1 MFRNNLRLVLRGLR
15 KDIGF
20 SAINLI
26 GLAIGLASCLLIL
39 LFVTH
44 ELSFDKGYEQSDN
57 IYRVVIDAEIGGSES
72 EFAIAPYAAYPAFR
86 DDLASVINGT
96 RVEGWGGQVV
106 VDGVNFE
113 EEDGMLA
120 DTSFFEVFSAD
131 YISGEPE
138 TVLDQPGSV
147 VLSETTADRL
157 FGSID
162 VVGRTLTMNDME
174 MTVTGVTRTPE
185 TASHLTWD
193 FVVSVM
199 NLPQQ
204 ARDGRDGAWY
214 NIGMWTYVVL
224 PDDVSVADFEQQMAE
239 VHENRAGAVG
249 RQIGILFS
257 FKLQKLTD
265 IHLHSA
271 RQAEFGANGNVN
283 YVYAFGIIAVFIL
296 LIACVN
302 FANLSTARSTMRA
315 KEVGVRKAIGAGQ
328 PELVRRFLTESFVTV
343 LIASGLAL
351 VFTAAA
357 MGWFNQITGKDLT
370 MMSLATPT
378 MLAGALVLILI
389 CSLAAGG
396 YPAFVLSAFKPVTVL
411 RGQVAGLASKSA
423 TRRGLVVMQFGIS
436 IVLIIGTFVIWQQI
450 EYMKNKPLG
459 FDKEAVAVINMD
471 TENDRATWES
481 FRQQL
486 LSNSAIA
493 RASFSSGV
501 PGNTG
506 ELRLFVPQG
515 RDSSETFATTVARV
529 DHDYVDTYGMEM
541 ASGRFFSRQ
550 FPSDSSEAFVI
561 NQAAARSFG
570 WSDEEAIGKDLEWRG
585 FQDSQ
590 VIGVVE
596 DYHYRA
602 LTEEIA
608 PLVFWLSRQPFGQLT
623 VRFAQGSEIAGVDHV
638 RAEWAAYETQRPLD
652 LRFVDEDLESRYGAQ
667 ETAGNLISIFAI
679 LAIFIAALGLFGLA
693 SFAVQRRTKEIGVR
707 KVMGATAQQVVLLVT
722 NEFTTLLLI
731 ANVIAWPLGWY
742 LISNFWLSQFPYRM
756 DLTIVPFVIAGVLS
770 LVVTLA
776 ATLYHSIS
784 AAHANPVESLR
795 YE

>member
-1 MFRNNLRLVLRGLR
+1 MFRNNLLLVLRGLR
-15 KDIGF
+15 KDLGF
-20 SAINLI
+20 SSINLI

-72 EFAIAPYAAYPAFR
+72 EFAIAPFAAYPAFR

-96 RVEGWGGQVV
+96 RVEGWGGQVI

-131 YISGEPE
+131 FISGEPE

-147 VLSETTADRL
+147 VLSESTADRL

-162 VVGRTLTMNDME
+162 VVGRALTINDIE

-193 FVVSVM
+193 FVVSLM

-224 PDDVSVADFEQQMAE
+224 PDDVSVADFEQQMAV
-239 VHENRAGAVG
+239 VHEDRAGAVG

-328 PELVRRFLTESFVTV
+328 PELVRRFLTESLVTV

-378 MLAGALVLILI
+378 MLASAFALILI

-471 TENDRATWES
+471 TENERETWES

-486 LSNSAIA
+486 LGQSAIS

-501 PGNTG
+501 PGRTG
-506 ELRLFVPQG
+506 ELRLFVPEG

-529 DHDYVDTYGMEM
+529 DHDYVDTYGMQM
-541 ASGRFFSRQ
+541 AAGRFFSRQ

-570 WSDEEAIGKDLEWRG
+570 WSDEEAIGKELEWRG

-608 PLVFWLSRQPFGQLT
+608 PLVFWLSREPFGQLT
-623 VRFAQGSEIAGVDHV
+623 VRFAAGSEAMGVDHI
-638 RAEWAAYETQRPLD
+638 EESWATFETQRPLD
-652 LRFVDEDLESRYGAQ
+652 FRFVDEDLESRYGAQ

-679 LAIFIAALGLFGLA
+679 LAIFIASLGLFGLA

-707 KVMGATAQQVVLLVT
+707 KVMGANARQVVLLVT
-722 NEFTTLLLI
+722 NEFTSLLLI
-731 ANVIAWPLGWY
+731 ANLIAWPLGWY
-742 LISNFWLSQFPYRM
+742 LISNYWLSQFPYRT
-756 DLTIVPFVIAGVLS
+756 DLTVLPFLLAGFLS
-770 LVVTLA
+770 LAITLA

-784 AAHANPVESLR
+784 AAQANPVESLR